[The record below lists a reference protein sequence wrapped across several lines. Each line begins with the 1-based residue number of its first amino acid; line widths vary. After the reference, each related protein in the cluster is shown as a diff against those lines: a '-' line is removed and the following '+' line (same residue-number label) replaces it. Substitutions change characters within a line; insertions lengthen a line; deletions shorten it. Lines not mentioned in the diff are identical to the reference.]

1 MAPKK
6 KRTRMVR
13 KFDGKGFAET
23 VSYPSKARANQA
35 VKQNKHPKTK
45 YRILKTSKG
54 YTVYI
59 RKG

>member
-1 MAPKK
+1 MATKK
-6 KRTRMVR
+6 KRTPMVR
-13 KFDGKGFAET
+13 KFDGKGYAET
-23 VSYPSKARANQA
+23 LSYSSKARANQA

-45 YRILKTSKG
+45 YRIVKTAKG